1 MEISWK
7 ASALDL
13 QPITDECQLMQRLA
27 AGDNLA
33 MQSLI
38 AQFGP
43 MLQRLI
49 GRLTAWDDASD
60 DLLQE
65 VLVKAWDRASEFRGT
80 GSLEGWLR
88 QIAVNQCR
96 NHFRSQDLLR
106 RMKTWLWHN
115 TNEASENQQ
124 LHQMETAEWTRHNL
138 AQLHHQ
144 DRALLVLF
152 YLEERTGDEI
162 GRLLNLKVETVHVR
176 LHRARQRLKQIMTQ
190 DQDYA

>member
-27 AGDNLA
+27 AGDNQA

-60 DLLQE
+60 DILQE

-80 GSLEGWLR
+80 GSLEGWL
-88 QIAVNQCR
+88 
-96 NHFRSQDLLR
+96 
-106 RMKTWLWHN
+106 
-115 TNEASENQQ
+115 
-124 LHQMETAEWTRHNL
+124 
-138 AQLHHQ
+138 
-144 DRALLVLF
+144 
-152 YLEERTGDEI
+152 
-162 GRLLNLKVETVHVR
+162 
-176 LHRARQRLKQIMTQ
+176 
-190 DQDYA
+190 